1 MNNFKIDETD
11 LALCRSAIY
20 EALALGFRPPTT
32 ETCERLIH
40 DEQNSALAQIAAMLE
55 ASQSNGKS
63 TNIAF
68 CVRQLNQCSNLEA
81 LEKSYRYLFGFTAHP
96 KVPPYE
102 TEYGEEALF
111 QQPQELGDLS
121 GFYSAFRLKLNT
133 FERVDHV
140 ACECEFLAFLTRKE
154 AYALEQNDAE
164 MLAATR
170 GAQRLFLKD
179 HLGRFVP
186 AFVKTLS
193 RENPEGFYGR
203 LGNLCHDFT
212 RWECAYFNI
221 PLGSELMRLRPTEW
235 MEEAFTCGS
244 GEDLVQISRPSASV
258 LNVCET

>member
-1 MNNFKIDETD
+1 MNNPELHEID
-11 LALCRSAIY
+11 LALCRSALY
-20 EALALGFRPPTT
+20 EALAIGFRHPTP
-32 ETCERLIH
+32 ETFGRLIC
-40 DEQNSALAQIAAMLE
+40 EERNSMLMEIAAMLDMNE
-55 ASQSNGKS
+55 SNGKS
-63 TNIAF
+63 TNLAF
-68 CVRQLNQCSNLEA
+68 RVHQLSSCADFET

-121 GFYSAFRLKLNT
+121 GFYSAFGLKLNA
-133 FERVDHV
+133 FERVDHIG
-140 ACECEFLAFLTRKE
+140 CECEFLAFLTRKE
-154 AYALEQNDAE
+154 AYALEQNDAI
-164 MLAATR
+164 MLEETR
-170 GAQRLFLKD
+170 RAQRLFLKD

-212 RWECAYFNI
+212 RWECAHFNI

-235 MEEAFTCGS
+235 MDEGFTCGS
-244 GEDLVQISRPSASV
+244 GEELIQITRSSTST
-258 LNVCET
+258 LNAGET